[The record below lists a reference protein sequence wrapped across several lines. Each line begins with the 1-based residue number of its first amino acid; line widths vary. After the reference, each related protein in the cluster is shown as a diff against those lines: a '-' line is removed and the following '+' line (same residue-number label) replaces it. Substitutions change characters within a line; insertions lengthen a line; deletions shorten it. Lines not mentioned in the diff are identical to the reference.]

1 MKFVID
7 VGVGRSVEVQLAT
20 DGHEVFP
27 VRDRDPHMPD
37 QDILH
42 WAASEQAIVV
52 TMDKDFGDLIW
63 KEHLP
68 HAGVILLRMEEA
80 TGPEKADAMHRIVQE
95 FGSELPQRFTV
106 FKNDRLRISR

>member
-7 VGVGRSVEVQLAT
+7 VGVGRSVELQLAT
-20 DGHEVFP
+20 DGYEVLP
-27 VRDRDPHMPD
+27 VRNRDPHMAD

-42 WAASEQAIVV
+42 WALQEQAIVV

-63 KEHLP
+63 KARLP
-68 HAGVILLRMEEA
+68 HAGIILLRMEDA
-80 TGPEKADAMHRIVQE
+80 TGLEKADAMRRIVQE
-95 FGSELPQRFTV
+95 FGAELPQRFTV